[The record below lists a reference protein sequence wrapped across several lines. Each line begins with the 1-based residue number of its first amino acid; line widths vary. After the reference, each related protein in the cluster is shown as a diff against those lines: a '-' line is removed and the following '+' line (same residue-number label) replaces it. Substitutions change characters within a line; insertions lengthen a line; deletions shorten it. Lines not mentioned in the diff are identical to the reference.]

1 MDCHFIKRVTRISM
15 QAWNIP
21 FYNTT
26 ISDLLED
33 PPRKNVTCVTC
44 YFYMWLPH
52 RPYGFKVNRTQ
63 RKWFRFSGV
72 CMAKWYYITVCMWF
86 VRCSHSWDIQHSKEY
101 FVFQRALL
109 FSSLQIWKLGEQDFS
124 PYLVSVFFS
133 PYLLS
138 ASLYPR
144 LSRPIPLSRLQ
155 CAITPWHLV
164 FQSSERQIIKK

>member
-1 MDCHFIKRVTRISM
+1 MSCNEIRMDCHFIKRVTRISM

-33 PPRKNVTCVTC
+33 LPRKNVTCVTC

-52 RPYGFKVNRTQ
+52 RPYGFKVNRMQ

-86 VRCSHSWDIQHSKEY
+86 VRCLHSWDIQHSKEY

-124 PYLVSVFFS
+124 
-133 PYLLS
+133 
-138 ASLYPR
+138 
-144 LSRPIPLSRLQ
+144 
-155 CAITPWHLV
+155 
-164 FQSSERQIIKK
+164 

>member
-1 MDCHFIKRVTRISM
+1 M

-33 PPRKNVTCVTC
+33 
-44 YFYMWLPH
+44 LPAQ
-52 RPYGFKVNRTQ
+52 KCDMCNML
-63 RKWFRFSGV
+63 FSGV

-124 PYLVSVFFS
+124 
-133 PYLLS
+133 
-138 ASLYPR
+138 
-144 LSRPIPLSRLQ
+144 
-155 CAITPWHLV
+155 
-164 FQSSERQIIKK
+164 